1 MELRPYQRQFFQ
13 RVRERYDAGITRQ
26 LGVLA
31 TGLGKAVLFAALRE
45 QMGFDR
51 CGA

>member
-1 MELRPYQRQFFQ
+1 M
-13 RVRERYDAGITRQ
+13 TRQ

-45 QMGFDR
+45 RMQFTERKNDD
-51 CGA
+51 